1 MYVYV
6 YWYFYVRLKE
16 DIIIKNK
23 IIVVL
28 IMFIRI
34 NCYGFCKNDISD
46 SFKDI

>member
-28 IMFIRI
+28 IMFISI
-34 NCYGFCKNDISD
+34 NFYGFCKNDKSD